1 MKEKVTGSVKEVCML
16 NGARSVKLLGLI
28 VGVVLVNIMVLSP
41 GLLGV
46 EIGGVSVLETS
57 FGVTLVVISLLVVL
71 YGSYSLLFKASV
83 VPPVKEIKTHEDY
96 IAALTQYRNIKVLKK
111 DITLALDQ
119 ITRMEKKKNTL
130 VDVLSQRFE
139 QSELSFKKFAAVSYE
154 VEKLFYL
161 NIRGILSKLS
171 VFDASEFSLFASQQR
186 PAQFSDKLVQKKTAL
201 YNEYLAYVTGYLGA
215 NEEILL
221 KLDQLLLEISLLDS
235 TNYKDVEDMPCMKE
249 IDDLI
254 KQTKFYK
261 Q

>member
-1 MKEKVTGSVKEVCML
+1 ML
-16 NGARSVKLLGLI
+16 NVARSVKLLGLI
-28 VGVVLVNIMVLSP
+28 IVVALLDIIVLSP

-46 EIGGVSVLETS
+46 EIGGVSVFETAS
-57 FGVTLVVISLLVVL
+57 GVTLLVISLLVVL
-71 YGSYSLLFKASV
+71 YGSYSLLFKPSM

-96 IAALTQYRNIKVLKK
+96 IAALSQYRNVKVLKK
-111 DITLALDQ
+111 DITLALEQ
-119 ITRMEKKKNTL
+119 LTRMEKKKNTL
-130 VDVLSQRFE
+130 LDVLSQRFE
-139 QSELSFKKFAAVSYE
+139 QTELSFKKFMAVSYE

-161 NIRGILSKLS
+161 NIRGILNKLS
-171 VFDASEFSLFASQQR
+171 VFDASEFTLFASQQR
-186 PAQFSDKLVQKKTAL
+186 PAQFSEKLVQKKTAL
-201 YNEYLAYVTGYLGA
+201 YHEYLAYVTGYLGA

-249 IDDLI
+249 IDELI

>member
-1 MKEKVTGSVKEVCML
+1 M
-16 NGARSVKLLGLI
+16 
-28 VGVVLVNIMVLSP
+28 
-41 GLLGV
+41 
-46 EIGGVSVLETS
+46 
-57 FGVTLVVISLLVVL
+57 TLVVISLLVVL
-71 YGSYSLLFKASV
+71 YGSYNLLFKASV

-96 IAALTQYRNIKVLKK
+96 IAALTQYKNVKMLKK

-119 ITRMEKKKNTL
+119 VIRMEKKKNTL
-130 VDVLSQRFE
+130 MVVLGQRFE
-139 QSELSFKKFAAVSYE
+139 QSELSYKKFGAVSYE

-161 NIRGILSKLS
+161 NIRGILNKLS
-171 VFDASEFSLFASQQR
+171 VFDTSEFSLFASQQR
-186 PAQFSDKLVQKKTAL
+186 PAQFSDKLVQKTAL
-201 YNEYLAYVTGYLGA
+201 YNEYLAYVSGYLGA

-249 IDDLI
+249 IDELI